1 MNVIGPRHYLFA
13 WTGALLAMLVLD
25 GIWLGI
31 LMGGTYRDWLGG
43 MMLDQPRLIPAALF
57 YLLYA
62 TGLVVFA
69 IAPALR
75 SARRRDAVLL
85 GGALGLV
92 AYGTYDLSNLAT
104 LSGWPVVLTV
114 VDVAWGA
121 FVSAL
126 AAGAGYIGGRRG

>member
-1 MNVIGPRHYLFA
+1 MNALRPRHYLFA
-13 WTGALLAMLVLD
+13 WGGALLAMLVLD
-25 GIWLGI
+25 GIWLGL

-43 MMLDQPRLIPAALF
+43 MMLEQPRLIPSALF

-75 SARRRDAVLL
+75 SARWRAAALL
-85 GGALGLV
+85 GGMLGLV

-104 LSGWPVVLTV
+104 LHGWPVILTV
-114 VDVAWGA
+114 VDVVWGA
-121 FVSAL
+121 LVSAL
-126 AAGAGYIGGRRG
+126 AAGAGFLAGRRG